1 MPSWKKLISSGSAA
15 SLSSLSL
22 DTALPVSE
30 GGTGTTSLTSNGIL
44 TGNGTSA
51 IQAESNLTFDA
62 ATGNFSSGDGSE
74 SVTHEPSSNYLTV
87 HETGASKGSHL
98 RLATDNSDFILTAG
112 GSTNQLSLYDVN
124 GAANRL
130 VVNSSG
136 TFQFQ
141 QDVDV
146 SGALTLGTALAV
158 AEGGTGATT
167 LTSNRVLT
175 GNGTSAI
182 QAEGNLSF
190 SGTELGV
197 TGGVDITGTYQT
209 NNVVAINSD
218 GNFEVHDNR
227 ATSGSTDLGV
237 KGVRFDFKSNSADG
251 LSDGGT
257 YHGLMTIQQWN
268 DSSGGHTHNLG
279 FTDNGYIYH
288 RNAQIAGSWGN
299 WKKLIQ
305 EDESGNVGIGE
316 SAPASKLQVQYTTTS
331 NGSAAIA
338 EFGESGTGAIANS
351 GHQVIIGGPSV
362 GGYTGAMI
370 YSDSTSGV
378 GQISFADGRGAN
390 DSWRGTIAYEH
401 ANDRMQFW
409 TNAAEKIRI
418 ESDGDLHGIADII
431 AYSST
436 PSDER
441 LKDNVVTIGN
451 SLDLVSQL
459 RGVRFDWNIGSKKG
473 KHDIG
478 VIAQEVEQ
486 VIPEIVS
493 EKKLPLLTGNDETI
507 YKVVDYEK
515 LTAVLI
521 ESIKELKQEVDEIKQ
536 KCDCL
541 NK

>member
-1 MPSWKKLISSGSAA
+1 MPSWKKLITSGSAG

-30 GGTGTTSLTSNGIL
+30 GGTGATSLTSNGIL

-51 IQAESNLTFDA
+51 IQAESNLTFD
-62 ATGNFSSGDGSE
+62 G
-74 SVTHEPSSNYLTV
+74 SSNLDLLSDSGKLRI
-87 HETGASKGSHL
+87 GADSELEIYHNG
-98 RLATDNSDFILTAG
+98 TNDFIDSGGTAMFFRQG
-112 GSTNQLSLYDVN
+112 TIEKLKFNSAGNIQFNNAQADINTRFATTGSTN
-124 GAANRL
+124 
-130 VVNSSG
+130 
-136 TFQFQ
+136 
-141 QDVDV
+141 
-146 SGALTLGTALAV
+146 TLW
-158 AEGGTGATT
+158 
-167 LTSNRVLT
+167 
-175 GNGTSAI
+175 I
-182 QAEGNLSF
+182 
-190 SGTELGV
+190 
-197 TGGVDITGTYQT
+197 
-209 NNVVAINSD
+209 
-218 GNFEVHDNR
+218 
-227 ATSGSTDLGV
+227 
-237 KGVRFDFKSNSADG
+237 
-251 LSDGGT
+251 DGGT
-257 YHGLMTIQQWN
+257 
-268 DSSGGHTHNLG
+268 DS
-279 FTDNGYIYH
+279 
-288 RNAQIAGSWGN
+288 
-299 WKKLIQ
+299 
-305 EDESGNVGIGE
+305 VGVGTN
-316 SAPASKLQVQYTTTS
+316 SPDSKLQVEYTTTS

-338 EFGESGTGAIANS
+338 EFGTSGTGAIANS

-362 GGYTGAMI
+362 GGYTGLLI
-370 YSDSTSGV
+370 YSDTTSGN

-390 DSWRGTIAYEH
+390 DSWRGTIVYEH
-401 ANDRMQFW
+401 ANDAMQFW
-409 TNAAEKIRI
+409 TNASEKIRI

-436 PSDER
+436 PSDKR